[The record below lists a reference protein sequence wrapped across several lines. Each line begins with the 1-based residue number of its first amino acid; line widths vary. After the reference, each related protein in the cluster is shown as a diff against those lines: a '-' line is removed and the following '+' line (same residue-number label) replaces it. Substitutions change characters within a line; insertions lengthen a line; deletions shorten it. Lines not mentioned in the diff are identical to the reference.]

1 MATDEKN
8 RKISFIVGGY
18 EFMSEEDAK
27 KAELDLS
34 KIKLLEARVKAS
46 RPNDIK
52 AVYEKSIENKIF
64 KTPIGWGYLCGLR
77 EKLLQSGFIEEDLV
91 PIPLNISMTRHSA
104 LENLNV
110 RQRIKV
116 EEPKRNIEFRKVF
129 PIVLDVVLAILV
141 ILMFVVAVTGEND
154 NILNYKRNVT
164 NRYASWEEDLKEREK
179 RVRQAE
185 KRLGIEDTSDYYEEN
200 ASDG

>member
-141 ILMFVVAVTGEND
+141 ILMFVVAATGEND

>member
-129 PIVLDVVLAILV
+129 PIVLDVVLAILG
-141 ILMFVVAVTGEND
+141 ILMFVVAATGEND